1 MLLIHMKSSK
11 YKYLKN
17 KSELVYLKII
27 NIICYSCNY
36 VYNMTL
42 FQFKIILYKNGS
54 WLIRIKCNTHHFH
67 NK

>member
-36 VYNMTL
+36 VYNTTL

-54 WLIRIKCNTHHFH
+54 
-67 NK
+67 